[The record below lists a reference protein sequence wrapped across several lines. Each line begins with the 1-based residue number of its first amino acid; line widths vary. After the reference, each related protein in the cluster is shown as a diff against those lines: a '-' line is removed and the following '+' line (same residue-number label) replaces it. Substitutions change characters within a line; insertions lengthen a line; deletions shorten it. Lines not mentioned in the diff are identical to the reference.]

1 MPSRPTLNAEE
12 RTLTGKKV
20 RSLRREGRLPAV
32 VYGPVVPAPVA
43 LTLDS
48 RDLDRTYHAYGSSTL
63 VDVAVGEQT
72 YTVYIRNVQAEK
84 IGRAPIHAELFAPN
98 LQATLDVT
106 VALMLVGEATNHDGA
121 LTQMRDSIE
130 LRGRPAAI
138 PSAVEVDISGLAE
151 VDDAINVGD
160 LPLPEGVELLTDPA
174 EPVVRIIGTRAMLA
188 ELEEEEAERDA
199 AAEEA
204 QAADEAAAPAED
216 EPGE

>member
-20 RSLRREGRLPAV
+20 RALRRQGRLPAV
-32 VYGPVVPAPVA
+32 VYGPVIPAPVA

-121 LTQMRDSIE
+121 LTQMRDSID
-130 LRGRPAAI
+130 LRGRPTEI

-160 LPLPEGVELLTDPA
+160 LPLPEGVELLTDPS

-188 ELEEEEAERDA
+188 ELEEEEAEREA

-204 QAADEAAAPAED
+204 QAADEAEAKSED